1 MTSPLIGTSVELTI
15 SNLARG
21 QVAEIAVSER
31 LDDRAWTAL
40 ETRLISI
47 MSVRQPSELRL
58 DIDGTGEVHRFAAGL
73 GIVADALAAH
83 GGALTLPDAPGRN
96 EG

>member
-1 MTSPLIGTSVELTI
+1 
-15 SNLARG
+15 
-21 QVAEIAVSER
+21 
-31 LDDRAWTAL
+31 
-40 ETRLISI
+40 
-47 MSVRQPSELRL
+47 LRL

-73 GIVADALAAH
+73 GIVADAVAAH

>member
-31 LDDRAWTAL
+31 LDDRA
-40 ETRLISI
+40 
-47 MSVRQPSELRL
+47 
-58 DIDGTGEVHRFAAGL
+58 
-73 GIVADALAAH
+73 
-83 GGALTLPDAPGRN
+83 
-96 EG
+96 